1 MGLVKGKPTTPTGKP
16 KRANCEELKASLDDP
31 DAAIRR
37 HSAQEL
43 LRCPGA
49 VRLLATRLN
58 RENDVAVREAI
69 LVSMAQIDDS
79 EVVSELV
86 ECLRSEDAAL
96 CNEAIETLKHLTT
109 DVSPALK
116 SLLSDLDPDL
126 RIFAVNILESR
137 CDPNVEQMLIGVIE
151 QDINVNVCAT
161 AIDLLCELGTE
172 AALDPILRLK
182 KRFPS
187 EAYLQFAADLALKR
201 IRGI

>member
-1 MGLVKGKPTTPTGKP
+1 
-16 KRANCEELKASLDDP
+16 
-31 DAAIRR
+31 
-37 HSAQEL
+37 
-43 LRCPGA
+43 
-49 VRLLATRLN
+49 
-58 RENDVAVREAI
+58 
-69 LVSMAQIDDS
+69 
-79 EVVSELV
+79 
-86 ECLRSEDAAL
+86 
-96 CNEAIETLKHLTT
+96 
-109 DVSPALK
+109 LK